1 LSQEFASA
9 APLSMSAEPDSS
21 LRIYTLQSKAMTQL
35 AHGTCVVIASLLAIP
50 DGIALIPQSTDLVS
64 WILKVIGVWLSA
76 AVLWFV
82 GFLGILHCV
91 AFLVRGVEVN
101 CDGVR
106 LWRLARPIPW
116 QKIDAVAM
124 EPQFLFSKIFSL
136 TPVAK
141 KLTIFER
148 KNSWRKGSEPHL
160 VPHHV
165 PSFLFAPAD
174 FERLL
179 ADITSEKFHIV
190 PTSSDVVVADHSS
203 FGRLKSVYGML
214 GWQRIALS
222 ILITFGLVSL
232 LGRKAVVNYQY
243 NSGNKAMRLKD
254 YATARSRYETASIV
268 DPTFAAAW
276 NNLAN
281 AEFLLGDYLNAE
293 KHWQRAL
300 FYKPDFVEA
309 KISLANIALRKRDFD
324 AARDYID
331 SALNLAPLNAAAIVT
346 RADYAMHI
354 GRVHDAVSDAREVLS
369 DDPNRTGDMRF
380 TAACILAQGRLRQ
393 KHLDEAQKILNEYA
407 PVKDPT
413 VRDGR
418 NITLRL
424 LVSSELN
431 RALNKPEAAKVAIEA
446 AIKRSPQSEE
456 LLIEKARVQIALSD
470 LKGAATTLDAAQ
482 KLNAQDPWIY
492 ITRSQYL
499 TGNDLKTR
507 QLKTSDLKTS
517 ASKRSDLNSDQ
528 SIRDY
533 LKSALDCPNQDA
545 ESLAQIAK
553 LYEQSG
559 DMDSAREAAT
569 RATKIESNTPLALTI
584 LRRFTRYAQFSQ
596 K

>member
-9 APLSMSAEPDSS
+9 APLSLAAGPDSS
-21 LRIYTLQSKAMTQL
+21 SRIYTLQSKAMTQL

-91 AFLVRGVEVN
+91 SFLVRGVELN
-101 CDGVR
+101 SEGIR
-106 LWRLARPIPW
+106 LWRFARPIRW
-116 QKIDAVAM
+116 QHIDAVAM
-124 EPQFLFSKIFSL
+124 EPQHFFSKIFSL

-148 KNSWRKGSEPHL
+148 KNSWRKGAEPHL
-160 VPHHV
+160 VPHHL
-165 PSFLFAPAD
+165 PSFLFSPVE

-179 ADITSEKFHIV
+179 ADISREKFRCV
-190 PTSSDVVVADHSS
+190 PDSPDVVMAEQSS
-203 FGRLKSVYGML
+203 FARLKSVYGML
-214 GWQRIALS
+214 GWQRIALT
-222 ILITFGLVSL
+222 ILIAFGLVSL

-243 NSGNKAMRLKD
+243 NSGNKAMRMKD
-254 YATARSRYETASIV
+254 YASAKSRYQTASMV

-281 AEFLLGDYLNAE
+281 SEFLLGDYLNAE

-309 KISLANIALRKRDFD
+309 KISLANIALRKREFD

-331 SALNLAPLNAAAIVT
+331 SALNLAPTNAAAIVT

-354 GRVHDAVSDAREVLS
+354 GRVHDAISDAREVLS
-369 DDPNRTGDMRF
+369 DDPKRTGDMRF

-393 KHLDEAQKILNEYA
+393 KHPDEAQKILDEDA
-407 PVKDPT
+407 PVTDPT

-424 LVSSELN
+424 LVTSELS
-431 RALNKPEAAKVAIEA
+431 RATGKLEAAKTAIEA
-446 AIKRSPQSEE
+446 AIKRSPQYEE
-456 LLIEKARVQIALSD
+456 LLIEKSRVQIAMND

-482 KLNAQDPWIY
+482 KLSPQDPWVY
-492 ITRSQYL
+492 IIRSQYL
-499 TGNDLKTR
+499 GRNELK
-507 QLKTSDLKTS
+507 
-517 ASKRSDLNSDQ
+517 A
-528 SIRDY
+528 
-533 LKSALDCPNQDA
+533 ALDCPNQDA
-545 ESLAQIAK
+545 ESLAQIARQ
-553 LYEQSG
+553 YEQSG
-559 DMDSAREAAT
+559 AMDSAKLAAT